1 MYHAQW
7 KRVQYLADVF
17 WRRWRIDYLQSLQ
30 SRRKWIEPS
39 DNLSEGDIVL
49 LKDKQVNRLSWPMGI
64 IVKVFPSSDKLVRKA
79 EVQIARTID
88 NNCVK
93 KYNFV
98 RPVTELVV
106 LLPKKVDVKSNLRCQ
121 AGSVLTPHLLTL
133 HRPSLCT

>member
-1 MYHAQW
+1 M
-7 KRVQYLADVF
+7 
-17 WRRWRIDYLQSLQ
+17 
-30 SRRKWIEPS
+30 
-39 DNLSEGDIVL
+39 L

-106 LLPKKVDVKSNLRCQ
+106 LLPKKVDV
-121 AGSVLTPHLLTL
+121 
-133 HRPSLCT
+133 